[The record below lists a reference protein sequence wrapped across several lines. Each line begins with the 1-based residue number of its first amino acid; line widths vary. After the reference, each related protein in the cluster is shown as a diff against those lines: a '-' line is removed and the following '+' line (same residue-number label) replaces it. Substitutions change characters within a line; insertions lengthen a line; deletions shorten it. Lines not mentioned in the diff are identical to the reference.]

1 MESRRALG
9 FDTALA
15 SRNDLT
21 GLVVYT
27 LDSKVPYRRSPVK
40 VIKVLKVN
48 ESVVVGG
55 FKVTNIES
63 GTFGDVVK
71 VEKP

>member
-1 MESRRALG
+1 
-9 FDTALA
+9 
-15 SRNDLT
+15 
-21 GLVVYT
+21 
-27 LDSKVPYRRSPVK
+27 VK